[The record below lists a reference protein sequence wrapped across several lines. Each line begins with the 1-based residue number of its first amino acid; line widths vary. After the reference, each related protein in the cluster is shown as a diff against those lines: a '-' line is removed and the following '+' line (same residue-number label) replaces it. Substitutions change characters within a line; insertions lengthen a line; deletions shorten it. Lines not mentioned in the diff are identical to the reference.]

1 MILITLALT
10 LTVYQEDAATVP
22 YLFLMQVTLYFS
34 HKNRGRETRKQLV
47 ITLLIMLMLVLL
59 AVAKGVLFGIYNKK
73 ITKEEYTGA

>member
-10 LTVYQEDAATVP
+10 LTAYQEDAATVP

-34 HKNRGRETRKQLV
+34 HKKRGAEARKQLV

-59 AVAKGVLFGIYNKK
+59 AIVKAVLF
-73 ITKEEYTGA
+73 